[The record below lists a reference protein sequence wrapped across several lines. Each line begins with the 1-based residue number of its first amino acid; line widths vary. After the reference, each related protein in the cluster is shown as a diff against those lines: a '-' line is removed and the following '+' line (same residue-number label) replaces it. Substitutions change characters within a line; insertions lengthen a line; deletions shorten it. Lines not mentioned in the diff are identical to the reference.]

1 MANVAITKVAIPNC
15 INAST
20 EKVVVLNIRYSDII
34 NNGTAFA
41 VDDTASFTIPVAAGE
56 TVVAASAKLVTAFA
70 DSGTGDQLN
79 MVVGDG
85 TDVDGF
91 LATAAL
97 HTTQT
102 EITTVYGTGDLVDGT
117 TSNYRVYTAAGN
129 VVVALDGSAGAA
141 IDFDLLTAGEVE
153 VKVWIKAA

>member
-1 MANVAITKVAIPNC
+1 MANVAITKTAIPNC

-20 EKVVVLNIRYSDII
+20 EKVITLNIRYQDII

-56 TVVAASAKLVTAFA
+56 AVVAASAKLITAFA

-117 TSNYRVYTAAGN
+117 TSNYRVYTAAGD
-129 VVVALDGSAGAA
+129 VVIALDGSAGAS

-153 VKVWIKAA
+153 VKVWIKEA

>member
-20 EKVVVLNIRYSDII
+20 EKVIVLNIRYSDII

-85 TDVDGF
+85 SDVDGF

-117 TSNYRVYTAAGN
+117 TSNYKVYTAAGD
-129 VVVALDGSAGAA
+129 VVIALDGSAGAA

-153 VKVWIKAA
+153 VKVWIKEA

>member
-1 MANVAITKVAIPNC
+1 MANVAITKTAIPNC
-15 INAST
+15 THASV
-20 EKVVVLNIRYSDII
+20 EKVIVLNIRYQDII

-41 VDDTASFTIPVAAGE
+41 ADDTASFSIPIAAGE
-56 TVVAASAKLVTAFA
+56 AVVAASAKLITAFD

-117 TSNYRVYTAAGN
+117 TSNYKWYETAGS
-129 VVVALDGSAGAA
+129 VVIALDGTAGAA
-141 IDFDLLTAGEVE
+141 IDFDLFTAGEVE
-153 VKVWIKAA
+153 VKVWIKEA

>member
-41 VDDTASFTIPVAAGE
+41 VDDTASFSIPVAAGE
-56 TVVAASAKLVTAFA
+56 TVVAASAKLITAFD

-79 MVVGDG
+79 MIVGDG

-91 LATAAL
+91 LASAAL

-117 TSNYRVYTAAGN
+117 TSNYKVYTTAGD
-129 VVVALDGSAGAA
+129 VVIALDGSAGAA